1 MNFLLLRDYFGQP
14 CEGWLM
20 SEKLDGW
27 RLLWDGSE
35 FVLRSGEVLNVP
47 DSWKVG
53 MPSCPLD
60 GELFAGRGEFN
71 SISTRIA
78 NGFDGLKFYVFDAPS
93 ALPFKRRI
101 QALAGMDLPPHVELV
116 RFQVCRDT
124 QHLVEFADDVVSN
137 GGEGA
142 VVRDPKAK
150 HESGRTDS
158 VLRWVPQLPKVNRR
172 KVAA

>member
-27 RLLWDGSE
+27 RVLWTGSD
-35 FVLRSGEVLNVP
+35 FVLRSGDVLSVP
-47 DSWKVG
+47 DWWKVG
-53 MPSCPLD
+53 MPACQLD

-71 SISTRIA
+71 TISTRIA
-78 NGFDGLKFYVFDAPS
+78 DGFDGLKFHVFDAPS
-93 ALPFKRRI
+93 ALPFRRRI
-101 QALAGMDLPPHVELV
+101 KSLEAMALPAHVELV
-116 RFQVCRDT
+116 SYQECRDT
-124 QHLVEFADDVVSN
+124 EHLVEFADAVVAA

-142 VVRDPKAK
+142 VVRNPKAK
-150 HESGRTDS
+150 HESGRTHS

-172 KVAA
+172 KVAD